1 MTNRATDERGVTSQ
15 RILIDTAALFR
26 RHGYEGTTT
35 REISEALGIKKASL
49 YHHVSSKEDL
59 LHQICLAALHDVDA
73 GAKSAVAEA
82 EDDPRARLRAMVH
95 GHTLAML
102 ANVDFSH
109 TMLTDMRS
117 LSGERLED
125 VLQLRDSYERWTEEL
140 IRDAQAAHELR
151 DDISSRYLTLA
162 LFNLLNWTMF
172 WYRPQGDLDADGVAQ
187 LLTTMFLD
195 GAIPR

>member
-1 MTNRATDERGVTSQ
+1 MPTRATAERGPTAQ
-15 RILIDTAALFR
+15 RILVDAAALFR
-26 RHGYEGTTT
+26 RKGYEGTST
-35 REISEALGIKKASL
+35 RGISEALGIQKASL

-59 LHQICLAALHDVDA
+59 LYEICLAALHDVEV
-73 GAKSAVAEA
+73 GAKAAVAKA
-82 EDDPRARLRAMVH
+82 GTDPRAKLGAMVS

-117 LSGERLED
+117 LSGDRLKD
-125 VLQLRDSYERWTEEL
+125 VVQLRDSYERWTEQL
-140 IRDAQAAHELR
+140 IQDAQNAGELR
-151 DDISSRYLTLA
+151 QDVSSRHLTLA

-172 WYRPQGDLDADGVAQ
+172 WYRSDGDLNPDQVAE

-195 GAIPR
+195 GAVSR